1 MSRSPRLVPPEGVI
15 LPMLARGGSALVY
28 RSSTEPREVLKVPIK
43 LDTTGC
49 SSATTKFARED
60 EEFSRQCHDREREI
74 YTLLKPHEGVL
85 ASIDVSAQCIR
96 FPFLQNG
103 DLRTYLQEHS
113 PRISMSTREQ
123 WIRAAVES
131 IAFIHSFDILHCDLS
146 ARNFLVADD
155 LTLKLCDFAGST
167 FAGRSPLVS
176 EEVRY
181 RKIEGVARSTQSTQT
196 ELFAIGSL
204 MYEIV
209 TGLPPYDDLSDEEI
223 EERYGKQ
230 DFPSLENLQ
239 YAEVIERCWT
249 SEYDNAE
256 AVVKDIRRRK
266 WRRDLHTAW
275 HAWQSLSNDQ
285 TWKAVLVIPVSMCI
299 LIYWSRRW
307 RK

>member
-1 MSRSPRLVPPEGVI
+1 MSRSPRFIAPEGVL

-28 RSSTEPREVLKVPIK
+28 RSSTHPKEVLKVPIK

-49 SSATTKFARED
+49 SSATTNFARED

-74 YTLLKPHEGVL
+74 YTLLPPHEGVL
-85 ASIDVSAQCIR
+85 ASIDASAGAIR

-103 DLRTYLQEHS
+103 DLRTYLQEHNT
-113 PRISMSTREQ
+113 RISMSTREQ

-131 IAFIHSFDILHCDLS
+131 IAFIHSLNILHCDLS

-155 LTLKLCDFAGST
+155 LGLKLCDFAGSIID
-167 FAGRSPLVS
+167 GHPPLVS

-181 RKIEGVARSTQSTQT
+181 RKVEGVTSSTQSAQT

-204 MYEIV
+204 IYEIV
-209 TGLPPYDDLSDEEI
+209 TGLPPFPDLSDEEI
-223 EERYGKQ
+223 EERYGKL

-239 YAEVIERCWT
+239 YAKVIEKCWT
-249 SEYDNAE
+249 SAYDDAE
-256 AVVKDIRRRK
+256 AVVKDIGRSNRN
-266 WRRDLHTAW
+266 RDPCMAR
-275 HAWQSLSNDQ
+275 HAWKSLGNDL
-285 TWKAVLVIPVSMCI
+285 TWKAVLVVPFGMYL
-299 LIYWSRRW
+299 LIFWSRRW